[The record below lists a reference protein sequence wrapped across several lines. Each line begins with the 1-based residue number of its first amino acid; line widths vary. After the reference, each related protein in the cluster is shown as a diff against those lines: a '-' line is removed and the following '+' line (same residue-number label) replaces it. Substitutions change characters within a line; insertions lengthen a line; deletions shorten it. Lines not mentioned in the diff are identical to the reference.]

1 MKYVEKYN
9 LLERSGAIFR
19 FIIACENLILSIS
32 YERLKPFP
40 DDIEEMS
47 CSAMIFRKHH
57 VAGFGEMQ
65 KEVLYLQTC

>member
-1 MKYVEKYN
+1 MQELDIVH
-9 LLERSGAIFR
+9 ITQT
-19 FIIACENLILSIS
+19 
-32 YERLKPFP
+32 LKPFP